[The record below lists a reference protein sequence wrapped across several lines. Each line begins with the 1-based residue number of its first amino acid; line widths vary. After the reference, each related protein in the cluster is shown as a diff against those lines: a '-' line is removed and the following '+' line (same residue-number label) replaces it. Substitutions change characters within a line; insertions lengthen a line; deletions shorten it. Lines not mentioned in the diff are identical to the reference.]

1 MQLRKFGTSNG
12 YEVTPAS
19 IGAMRFPQDCLESV
33 ELIQS
38 GIERKGN
45 LFKID
50 LNQMIQGNKEISSEN
65 KIRNNGI

>member
-1 MQLRKFGTSNG
+1 MDEK
-12 YEVTPAS
+12 Y
-19 IGAMRFPQDCLESV
+19 DLESV

-38 GIERKGN
+38 GIERKGI

-50 LNQMIQGNKEISSEN
+50 LNQMIQGSKEISSEN